1 MFCSRWMAD
10 APRTSRRVLALGL
23 VAAVVGFS
31 GLSQAQQQG
40 APIRLLVGFPA
51 GAGTDAIARTL
62 GEKLKDQLGA
72 PVVVENRAG
81 AGGQIAAQALKAAP
95 ADGHTLLL
103 SHDHTIS
110 ILPQVVKNPGYNSAN
125 DFVPVAGFATF
136 ANVLA
141 VSGGTP
147 AKNLD
152 EYLKWVRTQRG
163 GKDTIGVPAP
173 ASIPE
178 FLVKMIGT
186 KYKIDV
192 QAAPYRGSAPM
203 TADMLGNQISAGIA
217 SVPDFIEN
225 HRAGKLRIVAT
236 IGAKRQALLPQVPT
250 FTELGFANL
259 EDLPYY
265 GVFAPVGTP
274 QPVIDRFGEA
284 LAKVLAMPDVKQ
296 KLTTMGLTVAY
307 EPQGQFAGRVRSY
320 TQTWAGIIK
329 ASGFTPQ

>member
-23 VAAVVGFS
+23 VAAVAGFS

-225 HRAGKLRIVAT
+225 HRAGKVRIVAT

-274 QPVIDRFGEA
+274 QPVIDRFGDA

>member
-23 VAAVVGFS
+23 VAAVAGFS

-110 ILPQVVKNPGYNSAN
+110 ILPQVVKNPGYNSAT

-147 AKNLD
+147 AKSFD